1 LDNSTIQGLDGFL
14 QFLSDS
20 PKKVQDGLHV
30 GLLAGAQ
37 MIEAQA
43 KANCPVAPPNSENA
57 QLYHDY
63 YGALRDSIRVVM
75 TEKNGQTV
83 AYIRAGGKAPSG
95 ADVYYAH
102 LIEFTGAA
110 PHVIKGRN
118 GRPITFNGRSY
129 ESIHHPGFA
138 PHPFLRPA
146 LDANEVAAIGLLDQG
161 IEAALKS

>member
-1 LDNSTIQGLDGFL
+1 MDNSTIKGLDGFL

-20 PKKVQDGLHV
+20 PKKMQDGLHV
-30 GLLAGAQ
+30 GLLAGAEL
-37 MIEAQA
+37 IEAQA

-63 YGALRDSIRVVM
+63 FGALRDSIRVVM
-75 TEKNGQTV
+75 SQKNGRAV
-83 AYIRAGGKAPSG
+83 AWIRAGGKTPNG

-110 PHVIKGRN
+110 PHVIKGRD
-118 GRPITFNGRSY
+118 GKPITFNGKSY
-129 ESIHHPGFA
+129 ESIQHPGFA

-146 LDANEVAAIGLLDQG
+146 LDANEVAAIGLLDQS

>member
-1 LDNSTIQGLDGFL
+1 MDNSTIKGLDGFL

-20 PKKVQDGLHV
+20 PKKMQDGLHV
-30 GLLAGAQ
+30 GLLAGAEL
-37 MIEAQA
+37 IEAQA

-57 QLYHDY
+57 QLYRDY
-63 YGALRDSIRVVM
+63 FGALRDSIRVVM
-75 TEKNGQTV
+75 SQKNGR
-83 AYIRAGGKAPSG
+83 AIASIRAGGKTPSG

-110 PHVIKGRN
+110 PHVIKGRD
-118 GRPITFNGRSY
+118 GKPITFNGKSY
-129 ESIHHPGFA
+129 ESIQHPGFA

>member
-1 LDNSTIQGLDGFL
+1 MDNATITGLDGFL

-20 PKKVQDGLHV
+20 PKKMESSMHA

-75 TEKNGQTV
+75 SEKGNRVV
-83 AYIRAGGKAPSG
+83 ASVRAGGMTPSG

-110 PHVIKGRN
+110 PHVIKGRD
-118 GRPITFNGRSY
+118 GRPISFNGRTY
-129 ESIHHPGFA
+129 ESIQHPGFA

-146 LDANEVAAIGLLDQG
+146 LDMGEVAAIGLLDQS